1 MQAWWQSDSHPER
14 VLCTKQDI
22 TASVA
27 WKKCPINSTTWNF
40 AASFW
45 PLSSFQQSKRLRY
58 QRNTCLWNH
67 EVMLLNFTGNHGWVD
82 DWPAM
87 CLCPNACESFQCH
100 RQDPRWCFPP
110 SMHVVCSSLHPSAH
124 PSPPKFSHLP
134 LPLWKTGSRIRTHTS
149 YHNIDSSTL
158 PRILQTLESVWHC
171 DFYTCITLSTETTN
185 LTSYWRS
192 GEFFHPRVVTTFF
205 EYLISGKGEDH
216 SSLPAPQK
224 LKRERSRRFSNLVEQ
239 NDAIKLGIKESSIL
253 TASSAPWPSMKE
265 NNSLQNT
272 HFHQKWNPI
281 QSPPPTVLQRKSLLK
296 TKPLLLLL
304 PQEQLSLF
312 HSHKRFGLW
321 SLPFS
326 FLTAWNTYLS
336 SRVPAHFPVEWVK
349 LRHFQPSG
357 IITINRRIQ
366 LPPQPRLLTAGFG
379 ACHPDVL
386 ISLPLVLAV
395 CSRPHA
401 YKDSTQWTQKHKK
414 NEEQKPRCSSNAHTK
429 YLESWLRSSL
439 SRQETRSSETESCT
453 ETRAAVKQAALA
465 FCQDR
470 DRGQRQRRISLSR
483 KLSPKPS
490 RWKRKK
496 KEKAYSFHAWNRK
509 V

>member
-1 MQAWWQSDSHPER
+1 
-14 VLCTKQDI
+14 
-22 TASVA
+22 
-27 WKKCPINSTTWNF
+27 
-40 AASFW
+40 
-45 PLSSFQQSKRLRY
+45 
-58 QRNTCLWNH
+58 
-67 EVMLLNFTGNHGWVD
+67 
-82 DWPAM
+82 
-87 CLCPNACESFQCH
+87 
-100 RQDPRWCFPP
+100 
-110 SMHVVCSSLHPSAH
+110 
-124 PSPPKFSHLP
+124 
-134 LPLWKTGSRIRTHTS
+134 
-149 YHNIDSSTL
+149 
-158 PRILQTLESVWHC
+158 
-171 DFYTCITLSTETTN
+171 
-185 LTSYWRS
+185 
-192 GEFFHPRVVTTFF
+192 
-205 EYLISGKGEDH
+205 
-216 SSLPAPQK
+216 
-224 LKRERSRRFSNLVEQ
+224 
-239 NDAIKLGIKESSIL
+239 
-253 TASSAPWPSMKE
+253 MKE

-357 IITINRRIQ
+357 IMTINRRIQ
-366 LPPQPRLLTAGFG
+366 LPPQPPLLTAGFG

-429 YLESWLRSSL
+429 YLESWLRGSL

-453 ETRAAVKQAALA
+453 ETRAAMKQAALA